1 MLENLK
7 LLLDINDNKQDA
19 KLNYIIKMCTRKIL
33 DYCDREVLING
44 MEDLIIEFSILRY
57 NRLGTEGIKSEQYNE
72 VSNNFSDNIPK
83 DLKKQLNKYKIR
95 RLKTL

>member
-1 MLENLK
+1 MLKNLK
-7 LLLDINDNKQDA
+7 LLLDINNDEQDA

-44 MEDLIIEFSILRY
+44 MEDLVIEFSILRY
-57 NRLGTEGIKSEQYNE
+57 NRLGTEGLKSEQYNE
-72 VSNNFSDNIPK
+72 VSNNFTASIPK